1 MRFNNNHYTIKMPI
15 ELLLVIDFD
24 GDLCVRKHSWIYTYT
39 HTHAIVNVVCF
50 LLLLRNRN

>member
-39 HTHAIVNVVCF
+39 HTRALVNVVCF